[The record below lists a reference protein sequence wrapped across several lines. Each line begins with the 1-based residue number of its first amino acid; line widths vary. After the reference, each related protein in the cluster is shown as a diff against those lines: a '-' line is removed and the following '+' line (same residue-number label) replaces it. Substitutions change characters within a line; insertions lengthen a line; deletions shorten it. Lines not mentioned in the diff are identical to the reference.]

1 MFFCRIRSCAK
12 QLIEDTIR
20 RNASPVR
27 MDETGQGVVGAGSC
41 SSLNS
46 SNSDEALPRA
56 NRNSILLPAGATAQ
70 SMAQATYTVPNQSN
84 QFTGKYPFGGREV
97 MEERIMQNI

>member
-1 MFFCRIRSCAK
+1 M
-12 QLIEDTIR
+12 IEDTIR

-56 NRNSILLPAGATAQ
+56 NRNSILLPAGATGAVGGQ
-70 SMAQATYTVPNQSN
+70 SMAQAPYTVPNQSN
-84 QFTGKYPFGGREV
+84 QFTGT
-97 MEERIMQNI
+97 ILQNSHLI

>member
-1 MFFCRIRSCAK
+1 MIIRFDFCNSCAK

-27 MDETGQGVVGAGSC
+27 LDETGQGVVGAGSC

-46 SNSDEALPRA
+46 SNSDEVLPRA
-56 NRNSILLPAGATAQ
+56 NRNSIMLPAGAAQ
-70 SMAQATYTVPNQSN
+70 PMASVAYPVPNQSH
-84 QFTGKYPFGGREV
+84 QFTG
-97 MEERIMQNI
+97 

>member
-1 MFFCRIRSCAK
+1 MFIRSIRSNSCAK

-46 SNSDEALPRA
+46 SNSDELLPRA
-56 NRNSILLPAGATAQ
+56 NRNSILLPAGAAQ
-70 SMAQATYTVPNQSN
+70 PMASAAYPVPNQSL
-84 QFTGKYPFGGREV
+84 QFTGYYLTAFRFV
-97 MEERIMQNI
+97 MD